1 MEKYRLSHGR
11 MNNYV
16 KEVKYRLTENIDID
30 IMIINKVMKES
41 TENT

>member
-16 KEVKYRLTENIDID
+16 KEVKYRLTEKED